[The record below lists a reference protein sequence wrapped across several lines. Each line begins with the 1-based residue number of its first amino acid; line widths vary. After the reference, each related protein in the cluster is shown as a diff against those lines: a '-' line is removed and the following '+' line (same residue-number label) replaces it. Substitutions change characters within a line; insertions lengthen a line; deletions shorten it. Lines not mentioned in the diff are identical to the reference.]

1 MIKTKSF
8 NVHIVGISVFASWEA
23 TAGWLTLEP
32 LPRLRGRLAFLLN
45 LADGWRGFNRN
56 VKTGRE
62 LLRNQA

>member
-8 NVHIVGISVFASWEA
+8 SVQIVGISGFASWEA
-23 TAGWLTLEP
+23 TAEWLTLEP
-32 LPRLRGRLAFLLN
+32 SPRLRGRLAFLLN

-56 VKTGRE
+56 DKNGRG